1 MFPTSVV
8 TLLHRLVFA
17 SPQVWAV
24 ARIDEGCA
32 VRVPSVN
39 EHLAMHARGG
49 HGSADQSAAD
59 RWGSSGGHVDA
70 ASRPAVGCHDEVQV
84 RAAAQGDE
92 LTARDNVLFD
102 HFGRRPV
109 QPADLS
115 VKQQCEP
122 SRSTVGEHVRGPRD
136 LRNAR
141 CWRRCERRRLGAAI
155 LWRALVLVPA
165 LQRSG
170 KLCAKVAAA
179 QRLSVQKRSK
189 ARSLT
194 ADAYRTSGEATL
206 AGGQS

>member
-1 MFPTSVV
+1 MAEVWATLFPTSVV
-8 TLLHRLVFA
+8 ALLHRLVFA

-122 SRSTVGEHVRGPRD
+122 SRSTVGEHVRGASD

-141 CWRRCERRRLGAAI
+141 CWRRCERRRLGGH
-155 LWRALVLVPA
+155 LVVCLGLSTGTPA
-165 LQRSG
+165 VGKTVCESRGRSTP
-170 KLCAKVAAA
+170 
-179 QRLSVQKRSK
+179 KRSK
-189 ARSLT
+189 AFKS
-194 ADAYRTSGEATL
+194 A
-206 AGGQS
+206 QSHR